1 MSFEEKFEGIEQR
14 KWFCPW
20 CGVAQYYDGQDNTL
34 GRTLQTKE
42 DK

>member
-1 MSFEEKFEGIEQR
+1 MAMEEKFEGIDKR

-20 CGVAQYYDGQDNTL
+20 CGVAQYYDGTEVV
-34 GRTLQTKE
+34 GGVVQTEE

>member
-1 MSFEEKFEGIEQR
+1 MSFEEKFEGIDQR

-20 CGVAQYYDGQDNTL
+20 CGVAQYYDKSNFMDGKLPTE
-34 GRTLQTKE
+34 K

>member
-1 MSFEEKFEGIEQR
+1 MEDFYGVEQR

-20 CGVAQYYDGQDNTL
+20 CGVAQYYDKSNFM
-34 GRTLQTKE
+34 GRTLQTKK

>member
-1 MSFEEKFEGIEQR
+1 MAFEEKFERIDER

-20 CGVAQYYDGQDNTL
+20 CGVAQHYDKSNFMGGTL
-34 GRTLQTKE
+34 STEK

>member
-1 MSFEEKFEGIEQR
+1 MEEIFMGIDKR

-20 CGVAQYYDGQDNTL
+20 CGVAQYYDKSDTM
-34 GRTLQTKE
+34 GRTLQTKN